1 MGVGTRDV
9 VNDITKLGTD
19 IVIGGSFTSVIQTGG
34 TPLSA
39 IRIALW
45 TPSTTTW
52 SAMGLGFNSNVL
64 KLYNNGTDLFCCGA
78 FTQTGNY
85 VTTFARVA
93 KWNTTTSLWESYGGV
108 NGNANDMFELP
119 SGDMVVFGA
128 MSLPGFGGI
137 TLNGYSCALVQKPAN
152 FMFITGQFSQ
162 DGDLK
167 SNIQFTGSGA
177 KGNAAIVMNWSATDS
192 AWLGTRFGNMLLNT

>member
-1 MGVGTRDV
+1 
-9 VNDITKLGTD
+9 
-19 IVIGGSFTSVIQTGG
+19 
-34 TPLSA
+34 
-39 IRIALW
+39 
-45 TPSTTTW
+45 
-52 SAMGLGFNSNVL
+52 
-64 KLYNNGTDLFCCGA
+64 
-78 FTQTGNY
+78 
-85 VTTFARVA
+85 
-93 KWNTTTSLWESYGGV
+93 
-108 NGNANDMFELP
+108 
-119 SGDMVVFGA
+119 MVVFGA